1 MSMDAAANAPIASTD
16 GAPTP
21 GAREMAVGPD
31 GVPRPHALTVAAF
44 DLDGTITR
52 GGSTFTFLVWAAGF
66 RRTVRATIS
75 ELPTMVRAAIVGGSA
90 ADAAKEQ
97 LFGRLLAGMPEARL
111 AETGRRFA
119 QHHLHRRLRPA
130 AARRIA
136 WHRQQG
142 HVVVLVSASVE
153 HYVGP
158 IGEMLGADGAIGTR
172 LAVGGGG
179 LLTGR
184 LEGRNCRG
192 SEKYSRLAAWMRESG
207 LAGAGTAQP
216 TLWAY
221 GNARGDL
228 RLLEAADHGVD
239 AGLLRRLGRLRRYP
253 TLARVSR
260 PAGR

>member
-1 MSMDAAANAPIASTD
+1 MSTDAAGAATPASLGPKSSEI
-16 GAPTP
+16 GAAQEGSGR
-21 GAREMAVGPD
+21 GA
-31 GVPRPHALTVAAF
+31 VPTVAAF

-52 GGSTFTFLVWAAGF
+52 GGSTFTFLVWAAGL
-66 RRTVRATIS
+66 RRTVRATVC
-75 ELPTMVRAAIVGGSA
+75 ELPAMVRAAIAGGSA
-90 ADAAKEQ
+90 ADEVKER
-97 LFGRLLAGMPEARL
+97 LFGRLLAGMPEAQL

-136 WHRQQG
+136 WHRDRG
-142 HVVVLVSASVE
+142 HVVVIVSASVE

-158 IGEMLGADGAIGTR
+158 IGEMLGADGSIGTR

-184 LEGRNCRG
+184 YEGRNCRG
-192 SEKYSRLAAWMRESG
+192 GEKYGRLAAWMRERG
-207 LAGAGTAQP
+207 LAGAGSVQP
-216 TLWAY
+216 ILWAY

-260 PAGR
+260 GDGSEG